1 MTHYTKY
8 KCKKCDST
16 FVNYDQFFYLDP
28 KTNEINIENRV
39 LMAIEESESSPL
51 VGNIIETYCGN
62 CNKKVIIY
70 EINPFESRYGA
81 CSSIK
86 TLKDSLNRQYEF
98 IREKYEK
105 AVELNKIIEN
115 RMEIEVYD
123 FILENEKYFRELL
136 EELIDS
142 NGKFENLKSKFN
154 KIIPYLEYFIGTYI
168 NSITIIS
175 IIYGSY
181 FYTLNDERFK
191 RDICPNCQ
199 NEISYITEDE
209 ICPICGGELKI
220 EDKIYID

>member
-39 LMAIEESESSPL
+39 LLAMEESESSPL

-62 CNKKVIIY
+62 CNKRVIIY

-81 CSSIK
+81 CASINI
-86 TLKDSLNRQYEF
+86 LKNSLTRQHEF
-98 IREKYEK
+98 ILEKFKK
-105 AVELNKIIEN
+105 AVELNFIISN
-115 RMEIEVYD
+115 KVEIDVYD
-123 FILENEKYFRELL
+123 FILENEKYFKELL

-142 NGKFENLKSKFN
+142 NGRLENLKSKLN
-154 KIIPYLEYFIGTYI
+154 KIIIYLEYYISTYI

-181 FYTLNDERFK
+181 FYTLNEEKFK

-199 NEISYITEDE
+199 KKISYLTEDE

-220 EDKIYID
+220 EDKVYLD